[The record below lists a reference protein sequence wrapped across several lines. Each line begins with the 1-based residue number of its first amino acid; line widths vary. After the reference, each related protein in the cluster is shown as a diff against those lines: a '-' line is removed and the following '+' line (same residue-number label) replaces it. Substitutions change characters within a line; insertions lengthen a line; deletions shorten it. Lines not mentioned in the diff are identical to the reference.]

1 MRSDIFYRAFL
12 TGLKC
17 ELGKMRWI
25 KKSEEPDW
33 HASEDDTQYATA
45 IMRLAH
51 HKKRLAFATNT
62 DDAAAVTD
70 DNITEKAAE
79 FVRRFPGNWR
89 EPTIVYYEWESESE
103 TREQAVDRAFDNLLE
118 IGFHV
123 LGDPASNKWYTVWQL
138 FNNLVL
144 MMSFHKV
151 FVAAWRHAM

>member
-1 MRSDIFYRAFL
+1 MRSDTFYRAFL
-12 TGLKC
+12 TGLKR
-17 ELGKMRWI
+17 EFGKMRWI

-79 FVRRFPGNWR
+79 FVRRFP
-89 EPTIVYYEWESESE
+89 
-103 TREQAVDRAFDNLLE
+103 
-118 IGFHV
+118 
-123 LGDPASNKWYTVWQL
+123 
-138 FNNLVL
+138 
-144 MMSFHKV
+144 
-151 FVAAWRHAM
+151 